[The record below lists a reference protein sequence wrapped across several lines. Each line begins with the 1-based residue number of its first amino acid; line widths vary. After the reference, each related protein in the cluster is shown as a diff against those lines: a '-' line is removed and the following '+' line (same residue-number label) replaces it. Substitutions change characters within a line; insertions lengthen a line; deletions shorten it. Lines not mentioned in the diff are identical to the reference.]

1 MLIDDEGEQVL
12 IRRNCHYRLNI
23 AGTLSYGQPDF
34 ASALEAPATN
44 NVWVSISD
52 EVNEVEDQNYIL
64 AVAKTSYVLGEEE
77 TGDSYTLYYT
87 VTGKNGTR
95 ITEADLPSVTW
106 LDGNKVGGMNV
117 GNRFARIENNTVG
130 YGEITVNL
138 LRMGEND
145 KLEGTLLVKK
155 GRLQRKIKV
164 ITVKTQKF
172 EPAWVGTQV
181 YGHNIGEHVTLMFTN
196 SGELSAG
203 AASAARTDF
212 HQRPRRAS

>member
-1 MLIDDEGEQVL
+1 
-12 IRRNCHYRLNI
+12 
-23 AGTLSYGQPDF
+23 
-34 ASALEAPATN
+34 
-44 NVWVSISD
+44 
-52 EVNEVEDQNYIL
+52 
-64 AVAKTSYVLGEEE
+64 
-77 TGDSYTLYYT
+77 
-87 VTGKNGTR
+87 
-95 ITEADLPSVTW
+95 
-106 LDGNKVGGMNV
+106 MNV

-164 ITVKTQKF
+164 ITVKTQKARTCMGGNAGLR
-172 EPAWVGTQV
+172 PQYRRARDADV
-181 YGHNIGEHVTLMFTN
+181 HD